1 MTIYRHSIGSPK
13 YRHRDLRPIAKEGE
27 MLSQL
32 IADLVAP
39 FDGALARVWRLRPG
53 DLCPTCPMRSECAD
67 HSRCLHLVASVGLSI
82 RLDGPYRR
90 YPLGARQ
97 VGRVM
102 LESKPFV
109 TQEGLATQGLADPGW
124 IALHGIRSFVALPM
138 LREGVG
144 VGVFAVF
151 SRRALDAADVRGLAA
166 VARLLAPTLESGGA
180 GVRGAPLRSLV
191 EIEREAIERTLA
203 TTGGRVS
210 GPRGAARILGL
221 KPTTL
226 QSRMK
231 KIGVQR
237 PPR

>member
-1 MTIYRHSIGSPK
+1 M
-13 YRHRDLRPIAKEGE
+13 
-27 MLSQL
+27 
-32 IADLVAP
+32 
-39 FDGALARVWRLRPG
+39 
-53 DLCPTCPMRSECAD
+53 
-67 HSRCLHLVASVGLSI
+67 VASVGLSN

-102 LESKPFV
+102 LESKPFM
-109 TQEGLATQGLADPGW
+109 TQEGLEAQGLADRGW
-124 IALHGIRSFVALPM
+124 IALHGIKSFVALPM

-144 VGVFAVF
+144 VGVFAMF

-166 VARLLAPTLESGGA
+166 VAGLLAPTTLESAGA
-180 GVRGAPLRSLV
+180 GARGATLRPLV

-221 KPTTL
+221 RPTTL

>member
-1 MTIYRHSIGSPK
+1 
-13 YRHRDLRPIAKEGE
+13 

-32 IADLVAP
+32 ITDLVAP
-39 FDGALARVWRLRPG
+39 FEGALARVWRLRPG
-53 DLCPTCPMRSECAD
+53 DVCPTCPMRPECTD
-67 HSRCLHLVASVGLSI
+67 QSRCLHLVASVGLSA
-82 RLDGPYRR
+82 RLDGPFRR

-109 TQEGLATQGLADPGW
+109 TQEALDAQGLADPAW
-124 IALHGIRSFVALPM
+124 IALHGIQSFAALPM
-138 LREGVG
+138 RREGVG
-144 VGVFAVF
+144 VGVLAVF
-151 SRRALDAADVRGLAA
+151 CRRSLAEGDVRGLTAA
-166 VARLLAPTLESGGA
+166 AALLAPVLESGGA
-180 GVRGAPLRSLV
+180 GPRGAALRSLV

>member
-1 MTIYRHSIGSPK
+1 
-13 YRHRDLRPIAKEGE
+13 
-27 MLSQL
+27 
-32 IADLVAP
+32 
-39 FDGALARVWRLRPG
+39 
-53 DLCPTCPMRSECAD
+53 
-67 HSRCLHLVASVGLSI
+67 
-82 RLDGPYRR
+82 
-90 YPLGARQ
+90 
-97 VGRVM
+97 M

-109 TQEGLATQGLADPGW
+109 TQDGLDAQGLADPAW
-124 IALHGIRSFVALPM
+124 IGLHGIQSFAALPM
-138 LREGVG
+138 RREGVG

-151 SRRALDAADVRGLAA
+151 CRRRLTEGDVRGLTAA
-166 VARLLAPTLESGGA
+166 AALLAPVLEPNA
-180 GVRGAPLRSLV
+180 GPRVASLRLLV

>member
-1 MTIYRHSIGSPK
+1 
-13 YRHRDLRPIAKEGE
+13 
-27 MLSQL
+27 MLSHL

-53 DLCPTCPMRSECAD
+53 DLCPTCPMRPQCAD
-67 HSRCLHLVASVGLSI
+67 RTRCLHLVASVGLST

-90 YPLGARQ
+90 YPLGAGQ

-102 LESKPFV
+102 LESRPFV
-109 TQEGLATQGLADPGW
+109 TQEDLETQGLADPSW
-124 IALHGIRSFVALPM
+124 IALHGIRSFAALPM
-138 LREGVG
+138 RRDGVG

-151 SRRALDAADVRGLAA
+151 CRRVLDDVDVRGLAA
-166 VARLLAPTLESGGA
+166 VAALLAPALESGA
-180 GVRGAPLRSLV
+180 VSARGASLRPLV

-231 KIGVQR
+231 KIGVRR

>member
-1 MTIYRHSIGSPK
+1 ML
-13 YRHRDLRPIAKEGE
+13 HRIIE
-27 MLSQL
+27 
-32 IADLVAP
+32 DLVAP
-39 FDGALARVWRLRPG
+39 FDAALTRIWRLRPG
-53 DLCPTCPMRSECAD
+53 DQCALCPMRGECAD
-67 HSRCLHLVASVGLSI
+67 RSHCLHLVASVGLST

-90 YPLGARQ
+90 FPLGARR

-109 TQEGLATQGLADPGW
+109 AHEALDAHGLADPGW
-124 IALHGIRSFVALPM
+124 IALHGIRSFAALPM
-138 LREGVG
+138 IRDGVG
-144 VGVFAVF
+144 VGVFALF
-151 SRRALDAADVRGLAA
+151 ARRALEPADVRGLSAA
-166 VARLLAPTLESGGA
+166 VALLIPALETNTAGA
-180 GVRGAPLRSLV
+180 HSALRSLV

-231 KIGVQR
+231 KIGVRR
-237 PPR
+237 PPRRDPRM

>member
-1 MTIYRHSIGSPK
+1 
-13 YRHRDLRPIAKEGE
+13 

-53 DLCPTCPMRSECAD
+53 DQCPSCPMRSECAD
-67 HSRCLHLVASVGLSI
+67 QSRCLHLVASVGLST

-109 TQEGLATQGLADPGW
+109 AQDGLESQELADPGW
-124 IALHGIRSFVALPM
+124 IALHGIRSFAALPM
-138 LREGVG
+138 RREGVG

-151 SRRALDAADVRGLAA
+151 SRRALDDDDVRGLTAA
-166 VARLLAPTLESGGA
+166 AALLGPALEPSATRGGTL
-180 GVRGAPLRSLV
+180 RPLV

-231 KIGVQR
+231 KIGVRR
-237 PPR
+237 PSR

>member
-1 MTIYRHSIGSPK
+1 
-13 YRHRDLRPIAKEGE
+13 
-27 MLSQL
+27 
-32 IADLVAP
+32 
-39 FDGALARVWRLRPG
+39 
-53 DLCPTCPMRSECAD
+53 
-67 HSRCLHLVASVGLSI
+67 
-82 RLDGPYRR
+82 
-90 YPLGARQ
+90 
-97 VGRVM
+97 
-102 LESKPFV
+102 
-109 TQEGLATQGLADPGW
+109 
-124 IALHGIRSFVALPM
+124 M

-151 SRRALDAADVRGLAA
+151 SRRALDAADVRGSPRWPGCWLRHSSRAA
-166 VARLLAPTLESGGA
+166 PACAAR
-180 GVRGAPLRSLV
+180 PLRSLV

>member
-1 MTIYRHSIGSPK
+1 
-13 YRHRDLRPIAKEGE
+13 

-53 DLCPTCPMRSECAD
+53 DQCSTCPMRSECAD
-67 HSRCLHLVASVGLSI
+67 RSRCLHLVASVGLST
-82 RLDGPYRR
+82 RLDGPFRR
-90 YPLGARQ
+90 FPLGARQ

-102 LESKPFV
+102 LESQPFV
-109 TQEGLATQGLADPGW
+109 TQDGLETQGLADPGW
-124 IALHGIRSFVALPM
+124 IALHGIRSFAALPM
-138 LREGVG
+138 RREAMG

-151 SRRALDAADVRGLAA
+151 CRRALDDDDVRGLTAA
-166 VARLLAPTLESGGA
+166 AALLGPALEPSTARGGTL
-180 GVRGAPLRSLV
+180 RPLV

-237 PPR
+237 PSR